1 MNTAHTRSWWD
12 GKRDKLANV
21 LSKCFTLLMFDV
33 QTSSEDPFVLVDV
46 FSRPPKRKLSKW
58 NVRFMFEVAV
68 CWFVS
73 VLMGRKCQVA
83 ESFCPPCPCNWHFPC
98 FVSLKYLQM
107 QLRLSSNFFIH
118 HKILNV
124 NPAGKTPGHPKLSG
138 RQQSFHFTIIHH
150 RSVNKVLYFLRI
162 EPDQQ
167 SNSPSPVSTK
177 KKGVTW
183 LQKIQSMQEEIWDSG
198 QSASYPLS
206 RPCRPELLIIYH
218 SALIG
223 PSRVLWKQLPTSG
236 IRLNTDTDNHC
247 GPR

>member
-1 MNTAHTRSWWD
+1 
-12 GKRDKLANV
+12 
-21 LSKCFTLLMFDV
+21 
-33 QTSSEDPFVLVDV
+33 
-46 FSRPPKRKLSKW
+46 
-58 NVRFMFEVAV
+58 MFEVAV

-107 QLRLSSNFFIH
+107 QLRLAAIFFIH

-150 RSVNKVLYFLRI
+150 RSVNKAYFLRI

-167 SNSPSPVSTK
+167 SNSHSPDSTK
-177 KKGVTW
+177 KKGCDLTAKDTKHAGRD
-183 LQKIQSMQEEIWDSG
+183 LGFKTERFLSSITTL
-198 QSASYPLS
+198 SARAAHHLS
-206 RPCRPELLIIYH
+206 FCTNWPI
-218 SALIG
+218 
-223 PSRVLWKQLPTSG
+223 
-236 IRLNTDTDNHC
+236 
-247 GPR
+247 